1 MKQGWLSAIDG
12 ALLARQ
18 FRTFFGVG
26 LLSAGVHY
34 GLLLSLVE
42 GYRLDP
48 VPATLTGYVSGG
60 VVSYLLNRRLTYRSE
75 RPHAQATWR
84 FALVSGIGFGL
95 TWAFVSLF
103 VRGFGLP
110 YLPAQLVTT
119 GIVLFWN
126 FSAHRLWTFRGPPV
140 PPIP

>member
-1 MKQGWLSAIDG
+1 MRRGWPAPADLAP
-12 ALLARQ
+12 LARQ

-26 LLSAGVHY
+26 LAAACVHY

-42 GYRLDP
+42 GYRIDP

-60 VVSYLLNRRLTYRSE
+60 IVSYLLNRRLTYRSD
-75 RPHAQATWR
+75 RPHGEATWR
-84 FALVSGIGFGL
+84 FAIVSAVGFGL
-95 TWAFVSLF
+95 TWMFVSLL
-103 VRGFGLP
+103 VRGFGAP

-126 FSAHRLWTFRGPPV
+126 FSANRFWTFRAPPV

>member
-1 MKQGWLSAIDG
+1 MRLDPP
-12 ALLARQ
+12 LLFRQ

-26 LLSAGVHY
+26 LLAALVHY

-42 GYRLDP
+42 GYRMNP
-48 VPATLTGYVSGG
+48 VPATLTGYVAGG
-60 VVSYLLNRRLTYRSE
+60 FVSYVLNRRLTYRSD
-75 RPHAQATWR
+75 RPHSEATWR
-84 FALVSGIGFGL
+84 FLVVAGIGFGL
-95 TWAFVSLF
+95 TWLFVALF
-103 VRGFGLP
+103 VRVLGAP

-126 FSAHRLWTFRGPPV
+126 FSAHKLWTFRA